1 MRKYQT
7 TLLLAC
13 LCIVFVVALAGCGPI
28 NSTVAT
34 SDERNRRLVLGGDL
48 QLRMMQDDFDRVM
61 LFDRASRLMPW
72 YGRVE

>member
-13 LCIVFVVALAGCGPI
+13 LCIVFVVALAGCTPI